1 MSRSTLSIWQ
11 TFASKPG
18 GKWAFS
24 RLLCFKA
31 PYFGSIRPRF
41 EELRP
46 GYCRVR
52 IRKRRAVLNHLGTM
66 HAVAMCNMA
75 ELAGGTMTEVT
86 IPSTH
91 RWIPK
96 GMAVEYLKM
105 AKMDLV
111 AVATP
116 HAQIDWAVPGEFKV
130 KVAVRDQEGDP
141 VFNALI
147 TMWVA
152 PRKNQSG
159 RTCNSSRQPPPS
171 GAA

>member
-11 TFASKPG
+11 SFAVRPG

-46 GYCRVR
+46 GYCQIA
-52 IRKRRAVLNHLGTM
+52 IRKRRAVLNHIGSV
-66 HAVAMCNMA
+66 HAIAMCNMA
-75 ELAGGTMTEVT
+75 ELAGGTMTEVS
-86 IPSTH
+86 IPATH

-96 GMAVEYLKM
+96 GMTVEYLKI
-105 AKMDLV
+105 ARSDLV

-116 HAQIDWAVPGEFKV
+116 RTQIDLSAAGELQV
-130 KVAVRDQEGDP
+130 DVAVRDAQGEK
-141 VFNALI
+141 VFAALI

-152 PRKNQSG
+152 PRKS
-159 RTCNSSRQPPPS
+159 QP
-171 GAA
+171 